1 MSQPEGGSNSSS
13 WDFTAASL
21 RAQNRIESS
30 CPEEQHRIVLNK
42 AYQKA
47 LASLE
52 SAQAVIV
59 GVSSGLYDVEASQ
72 TDVSARLSG
81 RSTMRYTG
89 RKRKL
94 SPCVYDYSDSCF
106 TGAKADTPTQDLL
119 PASRSELRNHQLQA
133 VRWLASLE
141 LQGAGGV
148 LADELEQDRRAEVA
162 GLLSHLLMLGPYPS
176 FSEMNNGGSTRMAG
190 GGGSQVCMLLAPS
203 GSLSGWAEVISEH
216 VDVRVHVHDG
226 TADSTAALQAACAAF
241 VHRPGAA
248 ASTPGPVARASQPPP
263 HTGPLTG
270 VSSAAAASRQTA
282 AGAPLLSSSCSAAG
296 VYPLPPPRHPHTVA
310 EVVTAA
316 AASPLMRPSVGGSGV
331 QHRSLLVVL
340 APLEH
345 LHRDAGLLTQIPQ
358 RLLVVDLAPSEAND
372 VDGGSGSVSAG
383 RGTGSGDDNDG
394 VGKVL
399 FRTFGGDFEVGP
411 DSDSGSRRTTQL
423 CPGPMGRRGQG
434 MELESYHHLHLLTRM
449 PAACRVL
456 LSAGI
461 PEPAGDGIWLLLQ
474 LLAPRVHRPLWEAV
488 SELQHGLVASGPLG
502 PQCKENVLSEVHG
515 RLWGLLRPLTL
526 HRRARDV
533 DLATMRV
540 TATNLNLYD
549 HFSAARTDGA

>member
-1 MSQPEGGSNSSS
+1 MSQPAGGSNSLS

-21 RAQNRIESS
+21 RAQSRVDPS
-30 CPEEQHRIVLNK
+30 CPEDHHRTVLNK

-47 LASLE
+47 LVSLE
-52 SAQAVIV
+52 SAQAVIA

-94 SPCVYDYSDSCF
+94 SPCVYDYSDACF
-106 TGAKADTPTQDLL
+106 SGAKADTPTQELL

-176 FSEMNNGGSTRMAG
+176 FSEMNNGGTSRVACE
-190 GGGSQVCMLLAPS
+190 GGSQVCMLLAPS
-203 GSLSGWAEVISEH
+203 DSLSGWAEAISEH
-216 VDVRVHVHDG
+216 VDVGVHVHDG
-226 TADSTAALQAACAAF
+226 TADSTAALQAACAALA
-241 VHRPGAA
+241 HRPGAA

-270 VSSAAAASRQTA
+270 VCSAATASRRTA
-282 AGAPLLSSSCSAAG
+282 AGGPLLSSIGSAAG
-296 VYPLPPPRHPHTVA
+296 IYPPPRHPHPAA
-310 EVVTAA
+310 EVVTTAA
-316 AASPLMRPSVGGSGV
+316 VSPLMRPSVGGSGAR
-331 QHRSLLVVL
+331 HRSFLVVL

-358 RLLVVDLAPSEAND
+358 RLLVVDLARPEGTD
-372 VDGGSGSVSAG
+372 GDGGTVASGNAG
-383 RGTGSGDDNDG
+383 RGTGSSDDSG
-394 VGKVL
+394 GIGKAL
-399 FRTFGGDFEVGP
+399 FRTFDGGFEVGSG
-411 DSDSGSRRTTQL
+411 SDSGSGHTTQL
-423 CPGPMGRRGQG
+423 CRGAMGRRGQG

-456 LSAGI
+456 LSGAC
-461 PEPAGDGIWLLLQ
+461 LC
-474 LLAPRVHRPLWEAV
+474 LARGSSRECSKQRRV
-488 SELQHGLVASGPLG
+488 
-502 PQCKENVLSEVHG
+502 
-515 RLWGLLRPLTL
+515 
-526 HRRARDV
+526 
-533 DLATMRV
+533 
-540 TATNLNLYD
+540 
-549 HFSAARTDGA
+549 

>member
-1 MSQPEGGSNSSS
+1 MSQHAGGPNSSS

-21 RAQNRIESS
+21 RAQNRIEPS
-30 CPEEQHRIVLNK
+30 CPEEHQRIVLNK

-47 LASLE
+47 IASLE
-52 SAQAVIV
+52 SAQAVIA

-119 PASRSELRNHQLQA
+119 PASRSELRHHQLQA

-176 FSEMNNGGSTRMAG
+176 FSEMNNGGSTRVAG

-226 TADSTAALQAACAAF
+226 TADSMAALQAECTALA
-241 VHRPGAA
+241 HRPGAA
-248 ASTPGPVARASQPPP
+248 ASTPGPVARTSQLPP
-263 HTGPLTG
+263 HTGPQTG
-270 VSSAAAASRQTA
+270 VSSAAAASRRTA
-282 AGAPLLSSSCSAAG
+282 AGAPLLSSSSSAAG
-296 VYPLPPPRHPHTVA
+296 VYPPPRHPLTVA
-310 EVVTAA
+310 EAVTAA
-316 AASPLMRPSVGGSGV
+316 AASPLMRPNVGGSGL

-358 RLLVVDLAPSEAND
+358 RLLVVDLAPPEGND
-372 VDGGSGSVSAG
+372 GEGGSGSVCAG
-383 RGTGSGDDNDG
+383 RGTGSGDDSDG
-394 VGKVL
+394 VGKTL
-399 FRTFGGDFEVGP
+399 FRIFSGDFEVGP
-411 DSDSGSRRTTQL
+411 DSDSGSHHTAQF
-423 CPGPMGRRGQG
+423 CSGPMGRWGQG
-434 MELESYHHLHLLTRM
+434 MVLDSYHHLHLLTRM

-502 PQCKENVLSEVHG
+502 AQCKENVLSEIHG

-533 DLATMRV
+533 DLVTMRV